1 MDIKKSWLFSRPIAH
16 RGLHGIDAPENSLA
30 AFGKAIE
37 AGFPIEIDV
46 RPIDDGTVVVFHD
59 DKLTRMT
66 DLDGYVCNMT
76 KSDLEKVRLRNSDE
90 RIPTFK
96 EVLEFVDGRTP
107 LLIEIKNDST
117 VGQLER
123 DTLELLSSYKGEYA
137 VQSFNPYSMEFF
149 KKNAPQIPRGQ
160 LSCFFDKKDL
170 GFLKRF
176 VLKRLKMNKVS
187 SPDFISYN
195 HANLPNK
202 YVTKTK
208 LPTLAWTVRSNAEME
223 KCLPYCDNIIF
234 ENFIPVIGEKEE

>member
-76 KSDLEKVRLRNSDE
+76 RSDLEKIRLRNSDE

-137 VQSFNPYSMEFF
+137 VQSFTPYSMEFF

-170 GFLKRF
+170 GFFKRF

>member
-76 KSDLEKVRLRNSDE
+76 RSDLEKVRLRNSDE

-170 GFLKRF
+170 GFFKRF

-223 KCLPYCDNIIF
+223 KCLPYCNNIIF

>member
-1 MDIKKSWLFSRPIAH
+1 MDIKKSWLFSRQIAH

-76 KSDLEKVRLRNSDE
+76 RSDLEKVRLRNSDE

-170 GFLKRF
+170 GFFKRF

>member
-66 DLDGYVCNMT
+66 GLDGYVCNMT

-170 GFLKRF
+170 GFFKRF

>member
-76 KSDLEKVRLRNSDE
+76 RSDIEKVRLRNSDE

-117 VGQLER
+117 VGPLER
-123 DTLELLSSYKGEYA
+123 DTLDLLSSYKGDYA

-170 GFLKRF
+170 GFFKRF

>member
-30 AFGKAIE
+30 AFGKAID

-59 DKLTRMT
+59 DKLNRMT

-160 LSCFFDKKDL
+160 LSCFFDKKHL
-170 GFLKRF
+170 GFFKRF

>member
-76 KSDLEKVRLRNSDE
+76 KSDLEKVKLRNSDK

-170 GFLKRF
+170 GFFKRF

>member
-46 RPIDDGTVVVFHD
+46 RPIDNGTVVVFHD

-76 KSDLEKVRLRNSDE
+76 RSDIEKVRLRNSDE

-170 GFLKRF
+170 GFFKRF

>member
-1 MDIKKSWLFSRPIAH
+1 MFSRPIAH

-76 KSDLEKVRLRNSDE
+76 KSDLEKVKLRNSDE

-170 GFLKRF
+170 GFFKRF

>member
-76 KSDLEKVRLRNSDE
+76 RSDLEKVRLRNSDE

-170 GFLKRF
+170 GFFKRF

-208 LPTLAWTVRSNAEME
+208 LPTLAWTVRSNVEME

>member
-16 RGLHGIDAPENSLA
+16 RGLHGIDAPENSLV

-46 RPIDDGTVVVFHD
+46 RPIDDGTIVVFHD

-170 GFLKRF
+170 GFFKRF

>member
-137 VQSFNPYSMEFF
+137 VQSFNPYSMELF

-170 GFLKRF
+170 GFFKRF

>member
-1 MDIKKSWLFSRPIAH
+1 MFSRPIAH
-16 RGLHGIDAPENSLA
+16 RGLHRIDAPENSLA

-90 RIPTFK
+90 HIPTFK

-170 GFLKRF
+170 GFFKRF

-208 LPTLAWTVRSNAEME
+208 LPTLAWTVCSNAEME

>member
-1 MDIKKSWLFSRPIAH
+1 MDIKKSWLFSRLIAH

-76 KSDLEKVRLRNSDE
+76 RSDLEKVRLRNSDE

-170 GFLKRF
+170 GFFKRF

>member
-1 MDIKKSWLFSRPIAH
+1 M
-16 RGLHGIDAPENSLA
+16 GLHGIDAPENSLA

-107 LLIEIKNDST
+107 LLVEIKNDST

-170 GFLKRF
+170 GFFKRF